1 MGYNLAKIK
10 MKKTLLISLVLS
22 VMLMSCATIFSGTK
36 ARVTVST
43 NAGEPVNLTVD
54 GKQTYYNVMGPTDVK
69 VRRGYKKSTIKAES
83 ENKYGYVEL
92 SKKFNSTSLLNILL
106 GGIPGL
112 AIDGI
117 SGAIT
122 EPNTKA
128 VTIYM
133 QAKNNQ
139 PETKPKKQ
147 EQVTK
152 DTDLENAIVRWDVQS
167 RPQGADLFWRVVSR
181 TPEVK
186 STNNKYLQTT
196 PYEATKALDI
206 KGLTAEAASN
216 VSIIIR
222 CEKGG
227 YLPQEKEFNVRMVLD
242 QEEISAFFRLIKEG
256 E

>member
-1 MGYNLAKIK
+1 M
-10 MKKTLLISLVLS
+10 VLS
-22 VMLMSCATIFSGTK
+22 VMMASCATIFSGTTAK
-36 ARVTVST
+36 VTVST

-69 VRRGYKKSTIKAES
+69 VRRGYKKSTIKAEN

-92 SKKFNSTSLLNILL
+92 SKTFNPTSLLNIIL
-106 GGIPGL
+106 GGIPGF

-122 EPNTKA
+122 KPNTNA

-139 PETKPKKQ
+139 PKREEPKKEEPKEVVQ
-147 EQVTK
+147 RNG

-222 CEKGG
+222 CEKEG

-242 QEEISAFFRLIKEG
+242 QEEISAFFKLIKED

>member
-1 MGYNLAKIK
+1 
-10 MKKTLLISLVLS
+10 MKKLLLIMMLS
-22 VMLMSCATIFSGTK
+22 VMMASCATIFSGTTAK
-36 ARVTVST
+36 VTVST
-43 NAGEPVNLTVD
+43 NAGEPVNLKVD
-54 GKQTYYNVMGPTDVK
+54 GEQTYFNVMGPTDVK
-69 VRRGYKKSTIKAES
+69 VRRGFKKSQIVAES
-83 ENKYGYVEL
+83 ENKYGSAEI
-92 SKKFNSTSLLNILL
+92 SKTFNPITLLNLFS
-106 GGIPGL
+106 IPGYV
-112 AIDGI
+112 IDGI

-122 EPNTKA
+122 KPNAKA
-128 VTIYM
+128 VTIFM

-139 PETKPKKQ
+139 PKREEPKKEEPKKVVQ
-147 EQVTK
+147 GNG

-222 CEKGG
+222 CEKEG
-227 YLPQEKEFNVRMVLD
+227 YMPQEKEFNVRMVLD

>member
-36 ARVTVST
+36 AKVTVST

-122 EPNTKA
+122 EPNTKE

-133 QAKNNQ
+133 QAKN
-139 PETKPKKQ
+139 KKQ
-147 EQVTK
+147 VQGMGG
-152 DTDLENAIVRWDVQS
+152 TDLENAIVRWDVQS